1 MLKCERV
8 LPLPSAGPLHYSK
21 AGNRE
26 RATCSATLMQN
37 ELNSDVP
44 RFAICVQ
51 TCFATNKV
59 VRVFFVGGKR
69 RKIAIQLVLQ
79 QSRKTSC
86 TFSVARSW
94 KSIAILVGSIIYGE
108 IPFLENEKKN
118 CRYGSFTFYTAI
130 SKKVLGK
137 TVHTT
142 IPKGI
147 MGYDQCTFRETVAV
161 ESTFVAFL

>member
-1 MLKCERV
+1 MRGYCPFPPRAPYTTVK
-8 LPLPSAGPLHYSK
+8 
-21 AGNRE
+21 
-26 RATCSATLMQN
+26 RATENVQLVLQHCCKTSWIAMFRCFAT
-37 ELNSDVP
+37 
-44 RFAICVQ
+44 CVQ

-59 VRVFFVGGKR
+59 VRVFFVGDKR

-108 IPFLENEKKN
+108 IPFLEHEKKN

-147 MGYDQCTFRETVAV
+147 MGYDQCTFRDTVAV

>member
-1 MLKCERV
+1 M
-8 LPLPSAGPLHYSK
+8 PLPSAGPLNYSK

-26 RATCSATLMQN
+26 RATCSATLLQN

-44 RFAICVQ
+44 RFATCVQ

-59 VRVFFVGGKR
+59 VRVFFVSDKR

-79 QSRKTSC
+79 QSRK
-86 TFSVARSW
+86 
-94 KSIAILVGSIIYGE
+94 
-108 IPFLENEKKN
+108 
-118 CRYGSFTFYTAI
+118 TAI

-147 MGYDQCTFRETVAV
+147 MGYDQCTFRDTVAV